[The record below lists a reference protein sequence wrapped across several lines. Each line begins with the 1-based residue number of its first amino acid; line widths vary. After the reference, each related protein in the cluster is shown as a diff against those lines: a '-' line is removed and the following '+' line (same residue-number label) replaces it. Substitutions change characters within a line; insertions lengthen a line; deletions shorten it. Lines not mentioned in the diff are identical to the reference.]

1 MKILIEENDYK
12 KVTLDWNEDTGDIV
26 LRYLI
31 EHYFKTY
38 GMYCGESIMQDDNA
52 LIYAPEVLA
61 EIADKILKFEVDYRE
76 G

>member
-1 MKILIEENDYK
+1 MKVLIEENGDR
-12 KVTLDWNEDTGDIV
+12 KVTLDWNEGTGDMV

-38 GMYCGESIMQDDNA
+38 GMYCGESIMQDGNA

-61 EIADKILKFEVDYRE
+61 AITDKILKFEVDYRE